1 MALRDVRDSG
11 VIPPQEDVPML
22 HYALVFLV
30 VAIVAGVLGF
40 GVISGVAANIA
51 QVLFVIFL
59 IMAAI
64 AFFRRAR

>member
-1 MALRDVRDSG
+1 
-11 VIPPQEDVPML
+11 ML

-40 GVISGVAANIA
+40 WLISGAAAHIA

-59 IMAAI
+59 IMAVI